1 MNNTGRRAAKE
12 IDKWQIK
19 KLHTLYSA
27 LGLTEEEYRLTLFAN
42 FNTDSTKNLTYAEAA
57 LLIEHLEEMA
67 LEKGVWVKYPGKS
80 AFEHLGVRPG
90 MATPSQL
97 RNIEALWKDANRIKR
112 NADRAAA
119 LRSWLFKF
127 FKISDLRFLPADQVS
142 KVLKALRAMK
152 ERRATKNG
160 RAD

>member
-1 MNNTGRRAAKE
+1 MNNTRRHAAKE
-12 IDKWQIK
+12 IDNWQIK

-27 LGLTEEEYRLTLFAN
+27 LGLAEEEYRLTLFMHVAK
-42 FNTDSTKNLTYAEAA
+42 DSTKDLTFAEAEK
-57 LLIEHLEEMA
+57 LIGILEEVA
-67 LEKGVWVKYPGKS
+67 VERGVWVKYPGKA
-80 AFEHLGVRPG
+80 AFEQLGCRPG

-97 RNIEALWKDANRIKR
+97 RNIEALWKDASRIR
-112 NADRAAA
+112 SNDDRAAA

-152 ERRATKNG
+152 GRRAVKDG